1 MDSQTTRPSDD
12 ATRIWRRYKAT
23 GDRALRD
30 RLVLTYAPLVRH
42 IVYRKLRELPSSCE
56 VDDLISSG
64 IEGLIGALDRYD
76 PSKGAPLEQF
86 VWTRIHGAVL
96 DDLRKLDW
104 APRSLRRWERD
115 VNEGRDLFTGA
126 HGRQPTTV
134 ELADSMGVPVSEL
147 RGRLDDIA
155 RSEMTS
161 LNSLTLSDEDGAIER
176 IHTIRSTDE
185 RLDPEIEVGRTV
197 AKERFRRAFSH
208 LPERERQVAVLL
220 YVKNLTL
227 REIGDVL
234 GVSES
239 RVCQIHGELKR
250 KLLASLD
257 RDVQLFSDVA

>member
-1 MDSQTTRPSDD
+1 MDSQRTEPDD
-12 ATRIWRRYKAT
+12 AIKLWRRYRAT

-42 IVYRKLRELPSSCE
+42 IVYRKLRELPATCE

-76 PSKGAPLEQF
+76 ADKGAPLEQF

-104 APRSLRRWERD
+104 APRSVRRWERD
-115 VNEGRDLFTGA
+115 VNEARDLFVGA
-126 HGRQPTTV
+126 HRRQPSTA
-134 ELADSMGVPVSEL
+134 ELADAMGVPVREL
-147 RGRLDDIA
+147 RSRLDDIA
-155 RSEMTS
+155 RSELTS
-161 LNSLTLSDEDGAIER
+161 LNSLTLTDDDGTIER

-185 RLDPEIEVGRTV
+185 RLDPEIAVGRTA
-197 AKERFRRAFSH
+197 AKERFRRAFAH

-220 YVKNLTL
+220 YVKHLTL
-227 REIGDVL
+227 REIGEVL

-239 RVCQIHGELKR
+239 RVCQINGELKR
-250 KLLASLD
+250 KLLATLE
-257 RDVQLFSDVA
+257 RDAALFSEVA